1 MNRARWAGQVIDA
14 INLDVK
20 RQPNIV
26 TNQLELLI
34 ADQVTEIILA
44 AGMEVIGA
52 QDVAAFGDQALA
64 QVRAD
69 E

>member
-34 ADQVTEIILA
+34 ADQVTDIILA